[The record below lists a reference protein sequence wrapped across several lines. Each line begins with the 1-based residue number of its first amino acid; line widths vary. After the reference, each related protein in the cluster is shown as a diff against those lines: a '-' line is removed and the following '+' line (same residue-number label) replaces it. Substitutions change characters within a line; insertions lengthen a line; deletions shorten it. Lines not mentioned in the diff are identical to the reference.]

1 MDKKWTSNSKAVN
14 LFISYRWLRKFL
26 FDPVKNLTN
35 ALLLS
40 LKKWRLCMLKI
51 LKQSKNN
58 KPKAPI
64 LYRIISSIKVN
75 IFKLSM
81 WESSKMLKKF
91 LEVCK
96 ISPQFYWKK
105 MLKNLK
111 STMNFIK
118 VSLLWVRTR
127 LKQIILRK
135 KQSENQPC

>member
-1 MDKKWTSNSKAVN
+1 MDKKWTFNSKVVN
-14 LFISYRWLRKFL
+14 LFISCRWLRKFL

-40 LKKWRLCMLKI
+40 FKKWRLCMLKI
-51 LKQSKNN
+51 LERSKNN
-58 KPKAPI
+58 KLKVPI
-64 LYRIISSIKVN
+64 LYKIIFSIKVS
-75 IFKLSM
+75 IYKLSM
-81 WESSKMLKKF
+81 WERSKMLKKF

-118 VSLLWVRTR
+118 VSQLWVRTR

-135 KQSENQPC
+135 RQS